1 MITTVLFLCV
11 YGLYCARTASKG
23 KPLPWEIANIV
34 ALVAAGVLL
43 CWKQDIYFLVG
54 ALTAAGFVAYQALA
68 VKLPLLANWKT
79 YAKVAVESLLFW
91 PVPAFEAAYAWLVSK
106 L

>member
-34 ALVAAGVLL
+34 ALVAAGLVVVL
-43 CWKQDIYFLVG
+43 KQDLYFLVG
-54 ALTAAGFVAYQALA
+54 ALTAVGFVAYQALS
-68 VKLPLLANWKT
+68 VKLNVLTGWKT
-79 YAKVAVESLLFW
+79 YAKIVVENLLFW
-91 PVPAFEAAYAWLVSK
+91 PVPAFEAAYTWLASK
-106 L
+106 F